1 MKKKPLKKN
10 TRGIL
15 LAIQHVLIV
24 AAAVSILVVLTGSSV
39 MLTGVD
45 ENYSYSMD
53 AGEKEKAYEDSLLVN
68 HIFGR
73 GIADV
78 ARMVAIRSQMET
90 DGRFDGSKI
99 IDVATFYYRFGG
111 LPEKYVTAKYYL
123 EDLIKWGQYGVEY
136 EERRR

>member
-45 ENYSYSMD
+45 EKDRKS
-53 AGEKEKAYEDSLLVN
+53 V
-68 HIFGR
+68 
-73 GIADV
+73 V
-78 ARMVAIRSQMET
+78 
-90 DGRFDGSKI
+90 
-99 IDVATFYYRFGG
+99 
-111 LPEKYVTAKYYL
+111 
-123 EDLIKWGQYGVEY
+123 
-136 EERRR
+136 